1 MCACVCMCVHACALS
16 CVTKLGGMEIR
27 CCQKVFRKWPGAGSP
42 YTVSSGTVSP
52 RMIYGSLPATSNDA
66 GQWFCECVD
75 VDNRE
80 DQKRPHQV
88 LTSLN
93 IFDQGNGT
101 HTVNIIIK
109 YGLAKFVWFF
119 SIRWL

>member
-1 MCACVCMCVHACALS
+1 
-16 CVTKLGGMEIR
+16 
-27 CCQKVFRKWPGAGSP
+27 
-42 YTVSSGTVSP
+42 
-52 RMIYGSLPATSNDA
+52 MIYGGLPATSNDA

-93 IFDQGNGT
+93 IFDQGKGT

-109 YGLAKFVWFF
+109 YWVGQVCLVFF
-119 SIRWL
+119 HKMALVVALSCL